1 MRNVKDKKA
10 EVLEILRNNREH
22 HRKIFLEALEG
33 YKNQAVELLEK
44 HIKAIKA
51 GRVARVRVQI
61 PEPEDYTR
69 EYDRAIKML
78 EMSVDDI
85 VELDE
90 DTFAQFV
97 MDDWDWKRQFLKSN
111 APYSAS
117 AEAAA
122 QSLRSDD
129 QSFGARRGG
138 ADVVGPPRLGQDGE
152 VGVD

>member
-1 MRNVKDKKA
+1 MKNVKVKKSEA
-10 EVLEILRNNREH
+10 LEILKKNRED

-33 YKNQAVELLEK
+33 YKKQAVELLEK
-44 HIKAIKA
+44 HIKGIKA
-51 GRVARVRVQI
+51 GRVASVRVQI
-61 PEPEDYTR
+61 PEPQDYTR

-97 MDDWDWKRQFLKSN
+97 MDDWDWKRQFLSSN

-117 AEAAA
+117 ATAAA
-122 QSLRSDD
+122 QSLRDED
-129 QSFGARRGG
+129 
-138 ADVVGPPRLGQDGE
+138 
-152 VGVD
+152 